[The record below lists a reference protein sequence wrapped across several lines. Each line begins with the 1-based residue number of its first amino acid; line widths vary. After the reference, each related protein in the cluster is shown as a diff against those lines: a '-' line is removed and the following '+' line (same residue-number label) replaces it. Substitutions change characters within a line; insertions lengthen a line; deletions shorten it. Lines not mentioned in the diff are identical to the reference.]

1 ATFATFTDTL
11 NIAADKPEQQ
21 AARFFRDAEKFCDEL
36 AAKAIPKRIEIIS
49 GTEEIIERL
58 ITDAMTSKDRSAD
71 NQQALIDK
79 HKDRLT
85 AETQKRIAANML
97 RTEAEQQRLWFRNQ
111 REAAISEVLKTRSAI
126 LNSSCTITWFIDF
139 PAPEPAN
146 DKHRGRVRFME
157 LSVNGIAVP
166 DRSTEAKP

>member
-1 ATFATFTDTL
+1 
-11 NIAADKPEQQ
+11 
-21 AARFFRDAEKFCDEL
+21 
-36 AAKAIPKRIEIIS
+36 
-49 GTEEIIERL
+49 
-58 ITDAMTSKDRSAD
+58 
-71 NQQALIDK
+71 
-79 HKDRLT
+79 
-85 AETQKRIAANML
+85 ML

-157 LSVNGIAVP
+157 LSVNGTAVP